1 VPIAAAREVVSNGAQ
16 YRLRRLDLDRDADRA
31 ALDALTE
38 RVSALSDATE
48 ASLAERVTV
57 TQVAE
62 LTAEITRLRELV
74 HERLPEPEP
83 INPRRRWFPW
93 RR

>member
-1 VPIAAAREVVSNGAQ
+1 MSNGAQ
-16 YRLRRLDLDRDADRA
+16 YRLRRVDLDRDADRA
-31 ALDALTE
+31 ALDELTE
-38 RVSALSDATE
+38 RVAALSDATE

-57 TQVAE
+57 AQVAE

-83 INPRRRWFPW
+83 INPRRSWFPW
-93 RR
+93 RH